1 MKNIRS
7 IIESVENIIFYFIK
21 KLGGIY
27 LWQVVEFVK
36 VAERNPV
43 LFVEALAKILV
54 QATHVVIAMAQVLSH
69 VPIAVVAEKI
79 HTTKAYLRMAL
90 IAETSR
96 CQRLVVST
104 L

>member
-36 VAERNPV
+36 EAERNPA
-43 LFVEALAKILV
+43 LFVAVLVRILA
-54 QATHVVIAMAQVLSH
+54 QATHVVIVTAQGLLH
-69 VPIAVVAEKI
+69 VPIAVVVEKI

-96 CQRLVVST
+96 RQRLVVST